1 MSMPQKTTGDEFKA
15 FSASGTADSILK
27 ACEEYKAKIH
37 AAEIARKKG
46 TRKAVVFLVITIL
59 LGVTFFFLITIPFC
73 ILFLI
78 LTIREFRLLPK
89 VPGEPARRKLNMFME
104 LVNTF
109 GEDIPKE
116 APCRVLI
123 DLQGYL
129 SHPAPQNGTHAQ
141 NAAKKYLHSW
151 LTFSGRFHDGNR
163 FRLRAFIRVKR
174 REKQKR
180 SYKKV
185 RESAMEGIAL
195 LLRVNDKTYTQSG
208 KVLELLKSGTAL
220 KPDFT
225 VVRSSGENGVL
236 RLVARTQPY
245 ERLQGRFTAPLNDGE
260 VKLNRNSLVLFFTSL
275 YAVLQNLR

>member
-1 MSMPQKTTGDEFKA
+1 MPQKTTGDEFKA

-46 TRKAVVFLVITIL
+46 TRKAIVFLVITIL

-89 VPGEPARRKLNMFME
+89 VPGEPARKKLNMFME

-129 SHPAPQNGTHAQ
+129 SHPAPQNGAHAQ

-195 LLRVNDKTYTQSG
+195 LLRVNAKTYTQSG
-208 KVLELLKSGTAL
+208 KVLDALKTGTAL

-245 ERLQGRFTAPLNDGE
+245 ERLQGRYTAPLNDGE
-260 VKLNRNSLVLFFTSL
+260 IKLNRNSLVLFFTSL
-275 YAVLQNLR
+275 YALLQNLR